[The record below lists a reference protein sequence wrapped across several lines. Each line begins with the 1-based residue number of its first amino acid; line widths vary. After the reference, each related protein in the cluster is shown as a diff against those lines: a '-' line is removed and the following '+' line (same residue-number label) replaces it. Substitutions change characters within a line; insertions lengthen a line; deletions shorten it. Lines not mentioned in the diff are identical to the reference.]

1 LAGRSL
7 SRGEI
12 LEAAL
17 VWDGLSE
24 GVSNALRGTERE
36 DKSIARITYIMNAGS
51 KSVRRFA
58 ANNGEGYCLSI
69 DTSANHYYQHTSHAT
84 THAHPA

>member
-12 LEAAL
+12 LKAAL

-36 DKSIARITYIMNAGS
+36 DTLIAFIAHIMNAGS

-58 ANNGEGYCLSI
+58 ANNGEGYYSSI
-69 DTSANHYYQHTSHAT
+69 YTITPSANHYY
-84 THAHPA
+84 